1 MTEISRSSL
10 FGRLNPTA
18 LKAVETATGFCK
30 MRGNPYVELVHWL
43 HILVQDPRNDVAA
56 IRTAFGLDDTK
67 LARDVVA
74 ALDALPRGATAIS
87 DFSPQIEEAIE
98 KGWLYASL
106 QFSASRVRTGHLLF
120 GMLKTGT
127 LKNALG
133 SISSEFRKV
142 QVEKLAAE
150 FERIVASSTESTQH
164 DAGPAYAGDS
174 GEPGAGPV
182 GEGEALAKFSID
194 LTAKARSG
202 EIDTIVGR
210 DGEIRQ
216 LVDILL
222 RRRQNN
228 PILVGEAGVGKT
240 AVVEGFAK
248 RIVDG
253 DVPPSLQG
261 VTLRALDIGLMQ
273 AGASVKGEFEK
284 RLRAVIDEV
293 ESSPTPVILFID
305 EAHTLIG
312 AGGQAGTGD
321 AANLLKPALAR
332 GRLRTIAATTYAEYR
347 QYFEKDP
354 ALTRRF
360 QTVDVPEPETAN
372 AIAMIRSVA
381 PMMDAHHNVVVL
393 DEAVAASVT
402 LSQRYVPARQLPD
415 KAVSLLDTACAR
427 VAVSQ
432 HSTPAQVEDRRRRV
446 ELLEVEREVALR
458 ERAGQ
463 YRRDDRVEKID
474 AELVDARTE
483 RDEIEAKWAREKT
496 ALEALIGARNA
507 LAEARSGD
515 GIGEDGEASLM
526 ASLDTALDAM
536 SHAQGD
542 SPMVFGVVDGDAVA
556 AVVGDWT
563 GIPIGRMVK
572 DEIQSVL
579 TIADQLKLR
588 VIGQNHAMDAVAKR
602 IQTSRAKLDNP
613 NKPVGVFM
621 LAGPSGV
628 GKTETAHVLSEL
640 LFSGDESMIVI
651 NMSEFQEAHTVST
664 LKGAPAGYVGY
675 GQGGVLTEAVRRRPY
690 SVVLLDEVE
699 KAHPDVHEMF
709 FQVFDKGFMNDSEGR
724 FIDFKNTIILLT
736 TNVGTDLIMS
746 LSEDEETKPDDE
758 AMATAL
764 RPELL
769 KTFPPALLGRLTV
782 LPYYPLSPTML
793 NGIVRIQ
800 LNRIKRRIADN
811 HGIELRFGDEVTDL
825 IVSRCNEV
833 ASGGR
838 MIDAILTNTMLPEMS
853 VVLLEK
859 QMSGE
864 EVTAIEVGVSDKGFT
879 YSFAT
884 KAQPAGRTPPAAIAA
899 AAPAFG
905 GELEAPKAD
914 AWIGDAPRFDSPTPD
929 ALTTDAPMPDVPM
942 PEAAM
947 PEGSTS
953 PAWPDTSMA
962 DAPEAPA
969 EGGGTPVEPAQ

>member
-1 MTEISRSSL
+1 MTEISRSAL
-10 FGRLNPTA
+10 FGRLNPTS

-30 MRGNPYVELVHWL
+30 MRGNPYVEMVHWI
-43 HILVQDPRNDVAA
+43 HILLQDARNDLAA
-56 IRTAFGLDDTK
+56 IRSAFGIDDTK
-67 LARDVVA
+67 LMRDVVA

-120 GMLKTGT
+120 GMLKTPT

-133 SISSEFRKV
+133 NISAEWRKV
-142 QVEKLAAE
+142 QVDKLGDE
-150 FERIVASSTESTQH
+150 FETICTSSTEQTQV
-164 DAGPAYAGDS
+164 DAGPAAAATDS
-174 GEPGAGPV
+174 GGAPV
-182 GEGEALAKFSID
+182 GQGEALAKFSVD
-194 LTAKARSG
+194 LTEQARSG
-202 EIDTIVGR
+202 KIDRIVGR
-210 DGEIRQ
+210 DAEIRQ
-216 LVDILL
+216 VIDILL

-284 RLRAVIDEV
+284 RLRQVIDEV
-293 ESSPTPVILFID
+293 ESSPKPVILFID

-332 GRLRTIAATTYAEYR
+332 GRLRTVAATTWAEYR

-360 QTVDVPEPETAN
+360 QTVNVGEPETDK

-381 PMMDAHHNVVVL
+381 PMMEAHHNIVVL
-393 DEAVAASVT
+393 DEAVEAAVK

-432 HSTPAQVEDRRRRV
+432 HATPAQVEDRTRKL
-446 ELLEVEREVALR
+446 ELLEVEREIAAREASGQYSSGDRLPKLDEAIAEAKAEVEAITIKWDAEKVALQ
-458 ERAGQ
+458 G
-463 YRRDDRVEKID
+463 VI
-474 AELVDARTE
+474 DARTALTDA
-483 RDEIEAKWAREKT
+483 RTAADGAAIENED
-496 ALEALIGARNA
+496 ALKAALQSAIDAM
-507 LAEARSGD
+507 AEA
-515 GIGEDGEASLM
+515 
-526 ASLDTALDAM
+526 
-536 SHAQGD
+536 HGD
-542 SPMVFGVVDGDAVA
+542 SPMVFGVVDQDAVA
-556 AVVGDWT
+556 TVIGDWT
-563 GIPIGRMVK
+563 GIPMGRMVK
-572 DEIQSVL
+572 NEIESVL
-579 TIADQLKLR
+579 TIADQLKQR
-588 VIGQNHAMDAVAKR
+588 VIGQDHAMNAIAKR

-621 LAGPSGV
+621 LCGPSGV
-628 GKTETAHVLSEL
+628 GKTETAMVLSEL
-640 LFSGDESMIVI
+640 LFSGDDSCIVI

-709 FQVFDKGFMNDSEGR
+709 FQVFDKGYMDDSEGR
-724 FIDFKNTIILLT
+724 YIDFKNTLILLT
-736 TNVGTDLIMS
+736 SNVGTDLITT
-746 LSEDEETKPDDE
+746 LSEDEEMKPDADSL
-758 AMATAL
+758 AQTL

-769 KTFPPALLGRLTV
+769 KVFPPALLGRLLV
-782 LPYYPLSPTML
+782 LPYYPLSPDML
-793 NGIVRIQ
+793 KGIVRIQ
-800 LNRIKRRIADN
+800 MQRIVKRVAEN
-811 HGIELRFGDEVTDL
+811 HGIAFSFGDDVVDL

-838 MIDAILTNTMLPEMS
+838 MIDAILTNTMLPELS
-853 VVLLEK
+853 IELLNR
-859 QMSGE
+859 QMGGE
-864 EVTAIEVGVSDKGFT
+864 EVKEIAVSVQGDGFG
-879 YSFAT
+879 Y
-884 KAQPAGRTPPAAIAA
+884 R
-899 AAPAFG
+899 FG
-905 GELEAPKAD
+905 
-914 AWIGDAPRFDSPTPD
+914 
-929 ALTTDAPMPDVPM
+929 
-942 PEAAM
+942 
-947 PEGSTS
+947 
-953 PAWPDTSMA
+953 
-962 DAPEAPA
+962 
-969 EGGGTPVEPAQ
+969 

>member
-1 MTEISRSSL
+1 MTEISRSAL
-10 FGRLNPTA
+10 FGRLNPTG
-18 LKAVETATGFCK
+18 LKSIETATSFCK
-30 MRGNPYVELVHWL
+30 MRGNPYVELVHWV
-43 HILVQDPRNDVAA
+43 HILLQDAQNDLAA
-56 IRTAFGLDDTK
+56 IRTAFGLNDTQV
-67 LARDVVA
+67 ARDVVA
-74 ALDALPRGATAIS
+74 QLDSLPRGATSIS

-106 QFSASRVRTGHLLF
+106 QFSASRVRTGHLLY
-120 GMLKTGT
+120 GMLKTAT
-127 LKNALG
+127 LKNALFT
-133 SISSEFRKV
+133 ISNEFRKV
-142 QVEKLAAE
+142 QVEKLGAE
-150 FERIVASSTESTQH
+150 FETIVRASTEQTQR
-164 DAGPAYAGDS
+164 DAGPASAGGDA
-174 GEPGAGPV
+174 GESGAGPV
-182 GEGEALAKFSID
+182 SEGEALVKFSVD
-194 LTAKARSG
+194 LTAKARAG

-216 LVDILL
+216 VVDILL

-253 DVPPSLQG
+253 EVPPALQG

-284 RLRAVIDEV
+284 RLRMVIDEV
-293 ESSPTPVILFID
+293 ESSPTPIILFID

-360 QTVDVPEPETAN
+360 QTVDVPEPDTPV

-381 PMMDAHHNVVVL
+381 PMMESHHNVVVL
-393 DEAVAASVT
+393 DEAVAAAVT

-432 HSTPAQVEDRRRRV
+432 HATPAQVEDRKRRV
-446 ELLEVEREVALR
+446 ELLEVEREIVAR
-458 ERAGQ
+458 ERSNQ
-463 YRRDDRVEKID
+463 YRSDDRLEKID
-474 AELVDARTE
+474 EELVEARAASDQINT
-483 RDEIEAKWAREKT
+483 KWAEEKAALEKLVAARDALRTVRDGGEGDET
-496 ALEALIGARNA
+496 ALKA
-507 LAEARSGD
+507 D
-515 GIGEDGEASLM
+515 
-526 ASLDTALDAM
+526 LDTAIEAM
-536 SHAQGD
+536 RAAQGD
-542 SPMVFGVVDGDAVA
+542 APMVFGVVDQDAVA

-572 DEIQSVL
+572 DEIQAVL
-579 TIADQLKLR
+579 KIADELKKR
-588 VIGQNHAMDAVAKR
+588 VVGQDHAMDAIAKR

-640 LFSGDESMIVI
+640 LYSGDDSMIVI

-724 FIDFKNTIILLT
+724 FIDFKNCLILLT
-736 TNVGTDLIMS
+736 SNAGTDLITNMC
-746 LSEDEETKPDDE
+746 EDPEMAPEPE
-758 AMATAL
+758 ALATAL
-764 RPELL
+764 RPDLL
-769 KTFPPALLGRLTV
+769 KVFPPALLGRLVV
-782 LPYYPLSPTML
+782 LPYFPLSPEML
-793 NGIVRIQ
+793 GGIVKLQ
-800 LNRIKRRIADN
+800 LDRIKKRIAEN
-811 HGIELRFGDEVTDL
+811 HKIRFDYTQGVVDL

-853 VVLLEK
+853 IALLGK

-864 EVTAIEVGVSDKGFT
+864 EVEAITVDVDAQGFT
-879 YSFAT
+879 YVFAGKGGANAGAVLSDGADLTAFAGAALVAEEAVHT
-884 KAQPAGRTPPAAIAA
+884 KELEIEQPTPAQPA
-899 AAPAFG
+899 
-905 GELEAPKAD
+905 
-914 AWIGDAPRFDSPTPD
+914 
-929 ALTTDAPMPDVPM
+929 
-942 PEAAM
+942 
-947 PEGSTS
+947 
-953 PAWPDTSMA
+953 
-962 DAPEAPA
+962 
-969 EGGGTPVEPAQ
+969 

>member
-1 MTEISRSSL
+1 MTEISRGAL

-18 LKAVETATGFCK
+18 LKAIETATGFCK

-56 IRTAFGLDDTK
+56 IRSAFGLDDTV
-67 LARDVVA
+67 LTRDTVA
-74 ALDALPRGATAIS
+74 ALDALPRGASAIS

-106 QFSASRVRTGHLLF
+106 QFGAGRVRTGHLLY
-120 GMLKTGT
+120 GMLKTPT
-127 LKNALG
+127 LRNALFG
-133 SISSEFRKV
+133 ISGEWRKV
-142 QVEKLAAE
+142 QAERLGGDFEGATAASAE
-150 FERIVASSTESTQH
+150 TTQADAAPQAATDASGAPVA
-164 DAGPAYAGDS
+164 A
-174 GEPGAGPV
+174 
-182 GEGEALAKFSID
+182 GEGEALAKYSID
-194 LTAKARSG
+194 LTAKAKSG
-202 EIDTIVGR
+202 EIDRIVGR
-210 DGEIRQ
+210 DVEIRQ
-216 LVDILL
+216 VVDILL

-240 AVVEGFAK
+240 AVVEGFAR

-253 DVPPSLQG
+253 DVPPALQG
-261 VTLRALDIGLMQ
+261 VTLRSLDIGLMQ
-273 AGASVKGEFEK
+273 AGASMKGEFEK

-293 ESSPTPVILFID
+293 EASTKPIILFID

-360 QTVDVPEPETAN
+360 QTVDVGEPETPK
-372 AIAMIRSVA
+372 AINMIRSVA
-381 PMMDAHHNVVVL
+381 PMMEAHHNVVVL
-393 DEAVAASVT
+393 DEAVASSVV

-432 HSTPAQVEDRRRRV
+432 HATPAQVEDRRRRV
-446 ELLEVEREVALR
+446 ELLEVEREIVER
-458 ERAGQ
+458 EKAGQ
-463 YRRDDRVEKID
+463 YRRDDRLEKID
-474 AELVDARTE
+474 EELVEARAAQE
-483 RDEIEAKWAREKT
+483 AIETKWAAEK
-496 ALEALIGARNA
+496 AAFEALKAARDA
-507 LAEARSGD
+507 LRAEDAGPD
-515 GIGEDGEASLM
+515 A
-526 ASLDTALDAM
+526 AAALDEALDAM
-536 SHAQGD
+536 RDAQGD
-542 SPMVFGVVDGDAVA
+542 SPMVFGVVDQDAVA

-572 DEIQSVL
+572 DEIASVL
-579 TIADQLKLR
+579 TIADKLKSR
-588 VIGQNHAMDAVAKR
+588 VIGQDHAMDALAKR

-621 LAGPSGV
+621 LCGPSGV
-628 GKTETAHVLSEL
+628 GKTETAHALSEL
-640 LFSGDESMIVI
+640 LFSGDDSMIVI

-724 FIDFKNTIILLT
+724 HIDFKNTVILLT
-736 TNVGTDLIMS
+736 SNVGTDLVMS
-746 LSEDEETKPDDE
+746 MSEDEEMKPDPE
-758 AMATAL
+758 ALATAL

-769 KTFPPALLGRLTV
+769 KVFPPALLGRLLV
-782 LPYYPLSPTML
+782 LPYYPLSPAML
-793 NGIVRIQ
+793 GGIVRLQ
-800 LNRIKRRIADN
+800 LDRIRKRIAEN
-811 HGIELRFGDEVTDL
+811 HKIAFRYGDDVVDL

-853 VVLLEK
+853 IALLER
-859 QMSGE
+859 QMAGE
-864 EVTAIEVGVSDKGFT
+864 EVATIDVSVEEQGFRYDFRGKGEV
-879 YSFAT
+879 
-884 KAQPAGRTPPAAIAA
+884 
-899 AAPAFG
+899 AAPVEVA
-905 GELEAPKAD
+905 
-914 AWIGDAPRFDSPTPD
+914 
-929 ALTTDAPMPDVPM
+929 VH
-942 PEAAM
+942 
-947 PEGSTS
+947 
-953 PAWPDTSMA
+953 
-962 DAPEAPA
+962 EAPA
-969 EGGGTPVEPAQ
+969 EA

>member
-1 MTEISRSSL
+1 MSEISRSAL
-10 FGRLNPTA
+10 FGRLNPTG

-30 MRGNPYVELVHWL
+30 MRGNPYVELVHWI
-43 HILVQDPRNDVAA
+43 HILLQDAQNDLAA
-56 IRTAFGLDDTK
+56 IRTAFGLNDTQV
-67 LARDVVA
+67 ARDVVA
-74 ALDALPRGATAIS
+74 QLDSLPRGATAIS

-106 QFSASRVRTGHLLF
+106 QFSAGRVRTGHLLY
-120 GMLKTGT
+120 GMLKTAT
-127 LKNALG
+127 LKNALF
-133 SISSEFRKV
+133 SISPEFRKV
-142 QVEKLAAE
+142 QVEKLGAE
-150 FERIVASSTESTQH
+150 FESIVRASTETTQR
-164 DAGPAYAGDS
+164 DGG
-174 GEPGAGPV
+174 PGAMTDGGEGDAAPV
-182 GEGEALAKFSID
+182 GAGEALGKFSID

-210 DGEIRQ
+210 DGEVRQ
-216 LVDILL
+216 LIDILL

-293 ESSPTPVILFID
+293 ESSPVPVILFID

-360 QTVDVPEPETAN
+360 QTVDVSEPDTPK

-381 PMMDAHHNVVVL
+381 PMMESHHNVVVL

-415 KAVSLLDTACAR
+415 KAVSLLDTASAR

-432 HSTPAQVEDRRRRV
+432 HSTPAQVENRQRRV
-446 ELLEVEREVALR
+446 ELLEVEREVVQR

-463 YRRDDRVEKID
+463 YRSDDRLEKID
-474 AELVDARTE
+474 EE
-483 RDEIEAKWAREKT
+483 
-496 ALEALIGARNA
+496 
-507 LAEARSGD
+507 LAEARAASEAINSKWAEEKAALEKLVAARDALREARAAAGD
-515 GIGEDGEASLM
+515 EPVDETQLKADLDSAIEAMRSV
-526 ASLDTALDAM
+526 
-536 SHAQGD
+536 QGD
-542 SPMVFGVVDGDAVA
+542 SPMVFGVVDQDAVA
-556 AVVGDWT
+556 SVVGDWT

-579 TIADQLKLR
+579 KIADELKKR
-588 VIGQNHAMDAVAKR
+588 VVGQDHAMDAIAKR

-613 NKPVGVFM
+613 NKPQGVFM
-621 LAGPSGV
+621 LCGPSGV

-640 LFSGDESMIVI
+640 LYSGDDSMIVI

-724 FIDFKNTIILLT
+724 FIDFKNCLILLT
-736 TNVGTDLIMS
+736 SNAGTELITT
-746 LSEDEETKPDDE
+746 LSEDEEMKPE
-758 AMATAL
+758 ADALATAL
-764 RPELL
+764 RPDLL
-769 KTFPPALLGRLTV
+769 KVFPPALLGRLVV
-782 LPYYPLSPTML
+782 LPYYPLSPDML
-793 NGIVRIQ
+793 GGIVKLQ
-800 LNRIKRRIADN
+800 LNRVKKRIAEN
-811 HGIELRFGDEVTDL
+811 HKIAFSYGQDVVDL

-853 VVLLEK
+853 IALLGK

-864 EVTAIEVGVSDKGFT
+864 VVEAIDVGVDPQGFT
-879 YSFAT
+879 YTFRDKGDLKAEAT
-884 KAQPAGRTPPAAIAA
+884 ALAEPGSPGSGLVADEIGQPADLSQGLGMEEDMAQSEPTIPA
-899 AAPAFG
+899 
-905 GELEAPKAD
+905 
-914 AWIGDAPRFDSPTPD
+914 
-929 ALTTDAPMPDVPM
+929 
-942 PEAAM
+942 
-947 PEGSTS
+947 
-953 PAWPDTSMA
+953 
-962 DAPEAPA
+962 
-969 EGGGTPVEPAQ
+969 